1 MYAAS
6 TGEMLQIK
14 RNVTNSLDSGQVRI
28 VIANN
33 SNSFAIAYGGTTDRL
48 RFVDGGDIEVVS
60 MLNGGNVGIGVIAP
74 GQKLQVA
81 GNIALGSTTNGY
93 QESGSKYIGT
103 SYASP
108 GTDGFTGFQIQSV
121 NAPSPYD
128 GNYSQNL
135 KFFTHHY
142 AAGTGG
148 TPRMTIR
155 YDGFVGI
162 GTTSPDG
169 VLDVQTSNAGA
180 QLVRFWNTNT
190 AGTGASVVRIANSG
204 NNNNGSRIEFT
215 DNSYYVATIAA
226 DRTQGITFRTS
237 ATGGSPTGISIR
249 MTIDTAGNVG
259 IGPNAPSFKLDVQ
272 DGLANFG
279 QAAGSGSA
287 FRWGSYGT
295 AVSPDTMLCMN
306 QLWNGSGW
314 TILNA
319 SYGTTAI
326 NLGSA
331 VASPTLRFQ
340 TGAANTVATT
350 KMIILNSGYI
360 GIGTDNPTA
369 PMVLETA
376 GNTTDGTYYS
386 TFTINNTGTSTFAR
400 IRFDRSGA
408 ARWGLTQFSDD
419 TFRLSNLNLNGG
431 GTADDTTI
439 YVTNASNVGIG
450 RAPSYKLDVNGTLRV
465 IGTTMGLSIDG
476 GTGTLDRGVITT
488 HVDRLTQ
495 LALVRAGVGTWGFDI
510 TSGALAILT
519 AQDAGINMM
528 TMNLSNGNVGVGTT
542 PSVRFHV
549 SGASIISN
557 NTSIDPQS
565 YANQTV
571 VGAVGDTQWRVT
583 TGIGGNA
590 GTGHNWTLGSNGGS
604 FYFGYGNGAANNT
617 LQTFM
622 RVDTT
627 RNVSI
632 VPEGGNLGIGMTP
645 SYRLDVTGPS
655 TNGEVRVARFTNPN
669 GGSVAY
675 AEINVVSNDA
685 TLRMGVTNT
694 AYPAPWNGGGA
705 FFLAP
710 AIMRFGS
717 YNNYILN
724 LGNDVVGIGTE
735 SPGGRLDVRVAGAGG
750 WDRMVVTT
758 TTQWGD
764 GATAYVT
771 IGAGGASGIMLNNPH
786 VVWNSSNSAAALRMG
801 RSGGVSTGKYYEIGT
816 GTSDSFFIAKEGFSS
831 GTQFYINSSGNIGI
845 NTTDPSF
852 VSGSYPNK
860 MYVKGSSQYF
870 GVFTVE
876 NAINTGDVNHGVI
889 NLYNSKTTAVGDDA
903 RIMFTFKNADGS
915 VHPKASMGAV
925 NAGDFAASL
934 QFNTRDLAAA
944 YSEKMRLTYDGNLG
958 IGTASPGAKVEIYNG
973 DLWLNAASESVNP
986 EIRLIDGG
994 GIGVAGAKI
1003 RYGNSDGNLY
1013 VEHMWDTTTSG
1024 IFFRNRMNGPA
1035 ITTMSLVNGRVGIGT
1050 TTPSY
1055 KLQVADGDSSMA
1067 YFGPNTT
1074 WGSSLVVGAGT
1085 NKVDTEIAQVITTDG
1100 NLHLDSANNSNA
1112 IYMQFY
1118 YSGDIYCM
1126 GQSANATGKFAIG
1139 TTSPSA
1145 KFQVNYS
1152 VGTNG
1157 SNGLSD
1163 YGIVTYQTGGASY
1176 QATIGAFHAAD
1187 GYANLNLG
1195 GTVSGTRYFWHI
1207 SRRLSNDTYPHC
1219 LEFYYYNGSSFAQ
1232 RFTFTTGG
1240 DLRAAGDLVAYASSD
1255 LRLKDN
1261 LTRIEKPLE
1270 KVSALSG
1277 YSFDWNSNQ
1286 TTYSGRD
1293 YGIVAQ
1299 EVEEVLP
1306 EIVTTRDTGY
1316 KAVKYEKLIPVL
1328 IEAIKELNKKV
1339 EDQDELIRSLLD
1351 R

>member
-1 MYAAS
+1 MYGAA

-14 RNVTNSLDSGQVRI
+14 RNTTNGTDAGQTRI

-48 RFVDGGDIEVVS
+48 RFIDGGAVEVLSLV
-60 MLNGGNVGIGVIAP
+60 NGGNVGV
-74 GQKLQVA
+74 
-81 GNIALGSTTNGY
+81 
-93 QESGSKYIGT
+93 GT
-103 SYASP
+103 A
-108 GTDGFTGFQIQSV
+108 T
-121 NAPSPYD
+121 PS
-128 GNYSQNL
+128 
-135 KFFTHHY
+135 F
-142 AAGTGG
+142 
-148 TPRMTIR
+148 R
-155 YDGFVGI
+155 
-162 GTTSPDG
+162 
-169 VLDVQTSNAGA
+169 LDVQG
-180 QLVRFWNTNT
+180 
-190 AGTGASVVRIANSG
+190 
-204 NNNNGSRIEFT
+204 
-215 DNSYYVATIAA
+215 
-226 DRTQGITFRTS
+226 GI
-237 ATGGSPTGISIR
+237 
-249 MTIDTAGNVG
+249 
-259 IGPNAPSFKLDVQ
+259 
-272 DGLANFG
+272 ANFG
-279 QAAGSGSA
+279 QTASTGSA
-287 FRWGSYGT
+287 FRWGSLGT

-319 SYGTTAI
+319 SFGTTAI

-331 VASPTLRFQ
+331 VASPTIRFE
-340 TGAANTVATT
+340 TGAANTQATT
-350 KMIILNSGYI
+350 KMIIMNNGYV
-360 GIGTDNPTA
+360 GIGTTNATA

-376 GNTTDGTYYS
+376 GSTVDGTYFS

-400 IRFDRSGA
+400 IRFDRSGS

-419 TFRLSNLNLNGG
+419 TFRLSNLNLNGSG
-431 GTADDTTI
+431 IADDTTI

-450 RAPSYKLDVNGTLRV
+450 RLPSYKLDVNGTLRI

-510 TSGALAILT
+510 TSGGLAIFT
-519 AQDAGINMM
+519 GQDTSTNIM
-528 TMNLSNGNVGVGTT
+528 TMGLASGNVGIGTT

-557 NTSIDPQS
+557 NTQIDPQS

-571 VGAVGDTQWRVT
+571 AGAVGDTQWRVT

-604 FYFGYGNGAANNT
+604 FYFGYGNGSANNT

-645 SYRLDVTGPS
+645 SYRLDVTGPN
-655 TNGEVRVARFTNPN
+655 TNGQVISARFNNPST
-669 GGSVAY
+669 GSLAY
-675 AEINVVSNDA
+675 NEINIVSNDA
-685 TLRMGVTNT
+685 SLRIGVTNT
-694 AYPAPWNGGGA
+694 AYSSPWTGGGA
-705 FFLAP
+705 FFLSP
-710 AIMRFGS
+710 AIMSFGP
-717 YNNYILN
+717 YNNYVLT
-724 LGNDVVGIGTE
+724 LGNDVVGIGTQ

-786 VVWNSSNSAAALRMG
+786 VVWNSGNSAAALRMG

-852 VSGSYPNK
+852 VSGTYPNK
-860 MYVKGSSQYF
+860 MYVKGSSTYF

-903 RIMFTFKNADGS
+903 RIMFTFKNSDAS

-925 NAGDFAASL
+925 NTGDFQAAL
-934 QFNTRDLAAA
+934 QFNTRSDAAT
-944 YSEKMRLTYDGNLG
+944 YTEKMRITAAGNVG
-958 IGTASPGAKVEIYNG
+958 IGTASPGAKLEIYNG

-1003 RYGNSDGNLY
+1003 RYGNNDGNLY
-1013 VEHMWDTTTSG
+1013 IEHMWDTTTSG

-1035 ITTMSLVNGRVGIGT
+1035 ISTMSVVNGRVGIGT
-1050 TTPSY
+1050 TAPEY
-1055 KLQVADGDSSMA
+1055 KLHVVDGDSSMA
-1067 YFGPNTT
+1067 YFGPNST
-1074 WGSSLVVGAGT
+1074 WSSYLVVGSGS
-1085 NKVDTEIAQVITTDG
+1085 NKVGTEVAQVISTDG
-1100 NLHLDSANNSNA
+1100 NLHLDSANNGNA

-1118 YSGDIYCM
+1118 YSGDIYCI
-1126 GQSANATGKFAIG
+1126 GQSSNATGKFGIG

-1163 YGIVTYQTGGASY
+1163 YGILSYQTGGTSF
-1176 QATIGAFHAAD
+1176 QANIGSIHAGD

-1195 GTVSGTRYFWHI
+1195 SYVGSTHIFWHI
-1207 SRRLSNDTYPHC
+1207 SKRLSNDTNPHC
-1219 LEFYYYNGSSFAQ
+1219 LEYYYYNGSGFIS
-1232 RFTFTTGG
+1232 RFIFTNGG
-1240 DLRAAGDLVAYASSD
+1240 NFRASGDVVAYASSD
-1255 LRLKDN
+1255 RRLKDN

-1316 KAVKYEKLIPVL
+1316 KAVKYEKLTPLL
-1328 IEAIKELNKKV
+1328 IEAIKELNQKV
-1339 EDQDELIRSLLD
+1339 EQQDELIRSLLD

>member
-14 RNVTNSLDSGQVRI
+14 RNVTNGSDADQVRI

-33 SNSFAIAYGGTTDRL
+33 SNSFAMAYGGTTDRL
-48 RFVDGGDIEVVS
+48 RFIDGGAIEVVS
-60 MLNGGNVGIGVIAP
+60 MVNGGNVGIGVIAP

-81 GNIALGSTTNGY
+81 GNIALGSTANGY

-108 GTDGFTGFQIQSV
+108 GTDGFAGFQIQSV
-121 NAPSPYD
+121 NAPAPYD
-128 GNYSQNL
+128 GNYSQNI

-155 YDGFVGI
+155 YDGFVGV

-169 VLDVQTSNAGA
+169 ILDVQTSNAGV

-249 MTIDTAGNVG
+249 MTIDSAGNVG

-279 QAAGSGSA
+279 QNATDGSS
-287 FRWGSYGT
+287 FRWGSFGT

-314 TILNA
+314 TILNT

-331 VASPTLRFQ
+331 AASPTLRFQ
-340 TGAANTVATT
+340 TGAANTVAST

-360 GIGTDNPTA
+360 GIGTESPTA
-369 PMVLETA
+369 PMVLQTA
-376 GNTTDGTYYS
+376 GDTVDGTFYS
-386 TFTINNTGTSTFAR
+386 TFTINNTGTNTFAR
-400 IRFDRSGA
+400 IRFDRGGA

-450 RAPSYKLDVNGTLRV
+450 RAPSYRLDVN
-465 IGTTMGLSIDG
+465 
-476 GTGTLDRGVITT
+476 
-488 HVDRLTQ
+488 
-495 LALVRAGVGTWGFDI
+495 
-510 TSGALAILT
+510 
-519 AQDAGINMM
+519 
-528 TMNLSNGNVGVGTT
+528 
-542 PSVRFHV
+542 
-549 SGASIISN
+549 
-557 NTSIDPQS
+557 
-565 YANQTV
+565 
-571 VGAVGDTQWRVT
+571 
-583 TGIGGNA
+583 
-590 GTGHNWTLGSNGGS
+590 
-604 FYFGYGNGAANNT
+604 
-617 LQTFM
+617 
-622 RVDTT
+622 
-627 RNVSI
+627 
-632 VPEGGNLGIGMTP
+632 
-645 SYRLDVTGPS
+645 GPS
-655 TNGEVRVARFTNPN
+655 TNGQVISARFNNPST
-669 GGSVAY
+669 GSSAY
-675 AEINVVSNDA
+675 NEINIVSNDA

-694 AYPAPWNGGGA
+694 AYPSPWTGGGA
-705 FFLAP
+705 FFLSP
-710 AIMRFGS
+710 AIMRFGP
-717 YNNYILN
+717 YNNYVLT

-786 VVWNSSNSAAALRMG
+786 VVWNSTNSAAALRMG

-860 MYVKGSSQYF
+860 MYVKGSSTYF

-876 NAINTGDVNHGVI
+876 NAVNTGDVNHGII

-944 YSEKMRLTYDGNLG
+944 YSEKMRLTYDGKLG

-1003 RYGNSDGNLY
+1003 RYGNNDGNLY
-1013 VEHMWDTTTSG
+1013 IEHMWDTTTSG

-1035 ITTMSLVNGRVGIGT
+1035 ISSMSIVNGRVGIGT
-1050 TTPSY
+1050 TTPNY
-1055 KLQVADGDSSMA
+1055 KLQVVDGDSSMA

-1074 WGSSLVVGAGT
+1074 WSSSLVVGAGT

-1176 QATIGAFHAAD
+1176 QATIGAIHAGD

-1195 GTVSGTRYFWHI
+1195 GVVSGTYRFWHI
-1207 SRRLSNDTYPHC
+1207 SRRQSTDTYPNS
-1219 LEFYYYNGSSFAQ
+1219 LQYYHYDGSSFVQ
-1232 RFTFTTGG
+1232 RFIFTQDG
-1240 DLRAAGDLVAYASSD
+1240 DFRAGADIVAYASSD
-1255 LRLKDN
+1255 KRLKDN
-1261 LTRIEKPLE
+1261 LTRIAKPLE